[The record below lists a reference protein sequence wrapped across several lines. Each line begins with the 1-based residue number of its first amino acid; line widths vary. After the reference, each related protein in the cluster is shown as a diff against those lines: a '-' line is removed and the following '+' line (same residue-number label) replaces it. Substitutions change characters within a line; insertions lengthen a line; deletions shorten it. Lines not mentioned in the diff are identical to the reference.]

1 MYLLSGNARAV
12 RHKVEI
18 DLSSELHL
26 FRGISHTKKGE
37 KLRVTPISYTR
48 LREIVKAKL
57 EEIEVDGSKYGLHT
71 FRAGGAT
78 AAANNGIP
86 DRLFKQHGRWK
97 SETAKDGYILDS
109 QEARLQVSRSL
120 GIW

>member
-1 MYLLSGNARAV
+1 MLEQYITRA
-12 RHKVEI
+12 EI

-48 LREIVKAKL
+48 LREIVKTKL
-57 EEIEVDGSKYGLHT
+57 EEIGVDGGKYGLHS
-71 FRAGGAT
+71 FRAGGAM

-97 SETAKDGYILDS
+97 SETAKDRYVLDS